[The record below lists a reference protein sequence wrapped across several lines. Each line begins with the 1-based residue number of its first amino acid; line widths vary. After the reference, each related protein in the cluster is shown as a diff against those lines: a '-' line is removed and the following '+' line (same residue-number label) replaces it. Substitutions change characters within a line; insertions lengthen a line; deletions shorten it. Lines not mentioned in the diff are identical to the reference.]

1 MERRIGNATVRILQV
16 DITTLDVDAIVN
28 AANTELWMGGG
39 VAGSIK
45 RRGGDSIEQEAVAQ
59 GPIEIGETVI
69 TRAGA
74 LPARA
79 VIHAATMGPDL
90 TTNELAIR
98 HATRSA
104 LGAAAERQWT
114 SIALPALGTGVG
126 GFPLDRAAGV
136 MVEELIAHLRGGSA
150 LREVI
155 LAVWGGA
162 AEAAFRSALDAVA
175 AAPPPAE
182 PPASPA

>member
-1 MERRIGNATVRILQV
+1 MEIRINTATIRIIQA

-39 VAGSIK
+39 VAGAIK
-45 RRGGDSIEQEAVAQ
+45 RRGGEEIEREAMAQ
-59 GPIEIGETVI
+59 GPIKVGETVV

-90 TTNELAIR
+90 TTSEDAIR
-98 HATRSA
+98 RAARGA
-104 LGAAAERQWT
+104 LARAAEGKWV

-126 GFPLDRAAGV
+126 GFPLDRAAAA
-136 MVEELIAHLRGGSA
+136 MTEEIVEHVRGGTS
-150 LREVI
+150 LREI
-155 LAVWGGA
+155 LLAVWGGE
-162 AEAAFRSALDAVA
+162 AEAAFGRALGAAGGDARA
-175 AAPPPAE
+175 IADAPTP
-182 PPASPA
+182 

>member
-1 MERRIGNATVRILQV
+1 MERRVGDTTVRVVQA

-39 VAGSIK
+39 VAGAIK

-59 GPIEIGETVI
+59 GPIKIGETVI
-69 TRAGA
+69 TRAGL

-90 TTNELAIR
+90 TTNEVAIR

-104 LGAAAERQWT
+104 LAAAAERQWT
-114 SIALPALGTGVG
+114 SMALPALGTGVG
-126 GFPLDRAAGV
+126 GFPLDRAAAL
-136 MVEELIAHLRGGSA
+136 MMEEIIAHVHGGTT

-155 LAVWGGA
+155 LAVWEGP
-162 AEAAFRSALDAVA
+162 AEAAFRSALEA
-175 AAPPPAE
+175 ASVTPP
-182 PPASPA
+182 SGRV